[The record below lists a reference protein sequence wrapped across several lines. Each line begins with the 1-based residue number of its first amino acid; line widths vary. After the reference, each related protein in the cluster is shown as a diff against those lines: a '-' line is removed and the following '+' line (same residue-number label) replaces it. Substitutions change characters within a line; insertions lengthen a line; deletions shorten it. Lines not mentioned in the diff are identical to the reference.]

1 MVASTALGER
11 LRRARRAYGI
21 TLEEAGRRTGLSVA
35 YVSRL
40 ETGQRQPSL
49 PALLSLARCYAT
61 TVSHLLGED
70 TAAAEPV
77 VRAASAEPVHAHGW
91 TYWRVG
97 SPRRGMQ
104 ALRVR
109 VPPERA
115 DGPERVHP
123 GEEWIYV
130 LSGCLLVSLDG
141 VTHRLGPGDAAH
153 YDSGTPHRMESAD
166 PGAPVEFLMMHAAPA
181 MVAFSPCL
189 PETPTPGRTLS

>member
-1 MVASTALGER
+1 MVATSVLGER
-11 LRRARRAYGI
+11 LRQARRTYGL
-21 TLEEAGRRTGLSVA
+21 TLEEAARRTGLSVA

-70 TAAAEPV
+70 AAGAEPV
-77 VRAASAEPVHAHGW
+77 VRAASAEPVRAHGW
-91 TYWRVG
+91 TYWRAG

-104 ALRVR
+104 ALRVH
-109 VPPERA
+109 VPGGAA

-130 LSGCLLVSLDG
+130 LHGNLLVTLDG
-141 VTHRLGPGDAAH
+141 VTHRLAPGDAAH
-153 YDSGTPHRMESAD
+153 YDSGIPHRMESAD
-166 PGAPVEFLMMHAAPA
+166 PDAPVEFLMMHAAPS

-189 PETPTPGRTLS
+189 PDAPAR